1 MARVGEGKGVLEAL
15 LGRVRDFDEGYS
27 NKIAAMYDD
36 KNPLL
41 RAASY
46 TVLGGHP
53 SFVRAE
59 PQFDGDPSKYT
70 QLDKVMGEISSYAIP
85 AVNAVPKYVLPAAG
99 VTLAGKGLID
109 IANAINSQLGDRQEN
124 GQIPM
129 M

>member
-15 LGRVRDFDEGYS
+15 LGRVREFDRGYS
-27 NKIAAMYDD
+27 EKIGAMYAD
-36 KNPLL
+36 KNPVL

-53 SFVRAE
+53 SFERSE
-59 PQFDGDPSKYT
+59 PQYDGDPSKYT
-70 QLDKVMGEISSYAIP
+70 QLDKRLGEINSYVIP

-109 IANAINSQLGDRQEN
+109 IANAINAQLGDSQ
-124 GQIPM
+124 GPG
-129 M
+129 

>member
-53 SFVRAE
+53 SFVRSE
-59 PQFDGDPSKYT
+59 PQYKDGSSK
-70 QLDKVMGEISSYAIP
+70 LERVMEEISSYAIP

-109 IANAINSQLGDRQEN
+109 MANAINAQLGDRQEN
-124 GQIPM
+124 GQIPLM
-129 M
+129 